1 MGAGLWEIYRD
12 KLVDIG
18 LGFVVRLI
26 YIRVRLEFVSNE
38 VVEVE
43 L

>member
-1 MGAGLWEIYRD
+1 MWGWVFGRYIETSF
-12 KLVDIG
+12 DIG

-26 YIRVRLEFVSNE
+26 HIRVRLEFVSNE
-38 VVEVE
+38 VVGVE